1 MLHNRGILKELKVS
15 SKVAVSKGKQFP
27 IIACVTSIPSTLLEN
42 STVQAQLY
50 RQERTT
56 NKSKRRRG
64 FHLIQTFKQV
74 LVSDII
80 LYDLNLTLRTRLL

>member
-1 MLHNRGILKELKVS
+1 MLHNKDILKELKVS
-15 SKVAVSKGKQFP
+15 SNVAVSNGKQFP
-27 IIACVTSIPSTLLEN
+27 IIACVTSMPSTLLEN
-42 STVQAQLY
+42 STVQAQLH
-50 RQERTT
+50 RQERAT

-80 LYDLNLTLRTRLL
+80 LYDFEFNPKNT

>member
-1 MLHNRGILKELKVS
+1 MLHNRDILKELKVS
-15 SKVAVSKGKQFP
+15 SNVAVSNGKQFP

-50 RQERTT
+50 RQERAT

-80 LYDLNLTLRTRLL
+80 LYDFEFNPKNN